1 MSVRLGKTNNY
12 TIVMGDFSAQIGKRT
27 NPMET
32 ATGKFDL
39 ELRNERGDTLV
50 EWATPWKYKIMNT
63 MFRKKAGRRWTW
75 KSPNGETKTEIDY
88 ILTHRPDIVTD
99 VTVINHVNIGS
110 DNRLV
115 MSNIKLDVEVER
127 TTLMTKRPPRADA
140 TRIGS
145 KKIEFQL
152 ELRNHLETLQELDNI
167 DTLSKTI
174 SDMIQQS
181 ASRVAKAINK
191 SHKSR
196 ISSPTRALMTK
207 RREMAGNADN
217 KQRIEYTEI
226 CKTIKNITR
235 EDIWKYNQEIIR
247 EPIMASKSLKK
258 VRRTQMLGAKTDWS
272 HSWTSRVEKSMI
284 KVRS

>member
-1 MSVRLGKTNNY
+1 M
-12 TIVMGDFSAQIGKRT
+12 
-27 NPMET
+27 
-32 ATGKFDL
+32 
-39 ELRNERGDTLV
+39 V
-50 EWATPWKYKIMNT
+50 EWATPRKYKIMNT
-63 MFRKKAGRRWTW
+63 MLRKKAGRRWTW

-99 VTVINHVNIGS
+99 VTVINHVNIES

-152 ELRNHLETLQELDNI
+152 ELRNRLETLQELDNI

-226 CKTIKNITR
+226 CKTIKKINTRGHLEIQPRDHTRTDHGIKEPEESPKNADARRQDRLITLLNKQGRNIHDQGKIIERIEEFYPELCGSEQNTIINTDPK
-235 EDIWKYNQEIIR
+235 EVPEITSW
-247 EPIMASKSLKK
+247 ELEAPLLK
-258 VRRTQMLGAKTDWS
+258 
-272 HSWTSRVEKSMI
+272 I
-284 KVRS
+284 